1 MKEKIK
7 KFIENLKGI
16 GILVLYSL
24 PLLLVIAYIIVWIY
38 VRVEFGE
45 MPITEVPSWTI
56 PFLTGGN

>member
-7 KFIENLKGI
+7 KFIENLRGI

-38 VRVEFGE
+38 VRVEFGGV
-45 MPITEVPSWTI
+45 PITEVPSWTI